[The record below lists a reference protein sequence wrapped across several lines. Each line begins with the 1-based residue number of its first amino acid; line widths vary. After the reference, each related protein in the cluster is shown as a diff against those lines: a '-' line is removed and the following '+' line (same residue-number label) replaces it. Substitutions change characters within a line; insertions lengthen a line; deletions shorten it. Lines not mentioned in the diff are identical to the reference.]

1 MLLAML
7 PAPLRRAA
15 TGLPGRAAVLAL
27 GMPCLL
33 LFATGAAA
41 DIYKC
46 ETDKSTAV
54 YQDTPCPKGRELRDF
69 QADPPTMSVVPFH
82 LDAPSSSSS
91 GSATDNAKP
100 PAATS
105 STRKGKKAGSGAS
118 NGGSETRTKTASG
131 DPAER
136 KYLRIGMSEAEVV
149 TRIGEPDMRSSGT
162 AARRG
167 PRWSYLP
174 NDKDPQ
180 TITTLTFSNGM
191 LSNIERRVVR

>member
-1 MLLAML
+1 MLLPMSITL
-7 PAPLRRAA
+7 LRC
-15 TGLPGRAAVLAL
+15 TVIGPPIRAAVLAL
-27 GMPCLL
+27 GVLCLS
-33 LFATGAAA
+33 LFAPRAAA

-46 ETDKSTAV
+46 ETDSSTAV

-82 LDAPSSSSS
+82 VDPPSSSS

-100 PAATS
+100 PAAAS
-105 STRKGKKAGSGAS
+105 STRKGKKAANSGS
-118 NGGSETRTKTASG
+118 NGGSGTGTKTASG

-136 KYLRIGMSEAEVV
+136 KYLRMGMSEAEVV
-149 TRIGEPDMRSSGT
+149 ARIGEPDMRSSGT
-162 AARRG
+162 GSRQG

-174 NDKDPQ
+174 NDRDPQ

-191 LSNIERRVVR
+191 VSNIERRVVR